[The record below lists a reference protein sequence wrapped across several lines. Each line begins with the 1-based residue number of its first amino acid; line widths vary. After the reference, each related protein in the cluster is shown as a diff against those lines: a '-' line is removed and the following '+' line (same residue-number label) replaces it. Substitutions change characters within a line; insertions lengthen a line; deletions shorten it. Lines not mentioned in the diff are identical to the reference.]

1 MPTLDVTPSKHIYN
15 ALVQDI
21 DANQA
26 ISDLID
32 NAIDNAKVQK
42 NETLEISLTVTEN
55 KIEVKDNSGGLDL
68 STIPLLLM
76 PGGTN
81 RGGGVGIKGIWGVGS
96 KRAMFSLGKK
106 ISIKTRKSGQIGLI
120 LELDES
126 WFQEDESTN
135 KWKID
140 YEEDSSL
147 EEEITTITLTDLKI
161 ILNDHS
167 ISTLR
172 KYIAKTY
179 KDEIKSESLTI
190 LFNGEK
196 VKFTLEEPWSKSE
209 YTPPSRYITDIP
221 VMKTDR
227 KLHFEMTLGI
237 MTRPGEDYSYGIDF
251 IGNKRVIL
259 RNNLDGRMGFKK
271 ERLGFPHPTINRFK
285 AIVRV
290 SGDSRDIPWNSAK
303 SNINENHPVYSSITD
318 LVFQISRQYVSFLR
332 KNYEVTSKLFKE
344 KAKETDIKVMN
355 FEHDKEFT
363 KVVKDYEEPIEKV
376 WIRFRVPAEEFGEL
390 VKYFGLE
397 GKVRKD
403 IGLFIF
409 NRVWKEVKGDVE
421 E

>member
-1 MPTLDVTPSKHIYN
+1 MPTFDVTPSKHIYN

-42 NETLEISLTVTEN
+42 KTTLEISITVTEN

-81 RGGGVGIKGIWGVGS
+81 RSGGAGIKGIWGVGS
-96 KRAMFSLGKK
+96 KRAMFSLGEK

-126 WFQEDESTN
+126 WFQEDESTD
-135 KWKID
+135 KWKVD

-147 EEEITTITLTDLKI
+147 EEGITTITLTDLKV
-161 ILNDHS
+161 ILNDYS

-172 KYIAKTY
+172 KYIAKTN
-179 KDEIKSESLTI
+179 KDEIEDESLTI
-190 LFNGEK
+190 LFNSEK

-209 YTPPSRYITDIP
+209 YTPPSRYTTDIP
-221 VMKTDR
+221 VIKSDR
-227 KLHFEMTLGI
+227 KLHFKMTLGI

-259 RNNLDGRMGFKK
+259 RNNLDWRMGFKK

-290 SGDSRDIPWNSAK
+290 SGDSRDIPWDSAK
-303 SNINENHPVYSSITD
+303 SDINENHPMYRSITD

-332 KNYEVTSKLFKE
+332 KNYEATSKLFKE
-344 KAKETDIKVMN
+344 TAKETDIKDIN
-355 FEHDKEFT
+355 FEYGKEF
-363 KVVKDYEEPIEKV
+363 KKAVKDYKEPIEEEGISFK
-376 WIRFRVPAEEFGEL
+376 VPAEEFGEL
-390 VKYFGLE
+390 VKYFGLQ
-397 GKVRKD
+397 GKTKKD

-421 E
+421 D

>member
-1 MPTLDVTPSKHIYN
+1 MPTFDVTPSKHIYN

-21 DANQA
+21 DVNQA

-32 NAIDNAKVQK
+32 NAIDNAKIQK
-42 NETLEISLTVTEN
+42 KETLKITITVTEN

-120 LELDES
+120 LKLDES
-126 WFQEDESTN
+126 WFQEDESTD

-140 YEEDSSL
+140 YEKDSSL
-147 EEEITTITLTDLKI
+147 EEGITMISLTDLKV
-161 ILNDHS
+161 ILNDYS

-179 KDEIKSESLTI
+179 KDEIEEKSLTI
-190 LFNGEK
+190 LFNSKK
-196 VKFTLEEPWSKSE
+196 VKLTLEEPWSKSE
-209 YTPPSRYITDIP
+209 YTPPSRYTTDIP
-221 VMKTDR
+221 VIKSDR

-290 SGDSRDIPWNSAK
+290 NGDSRDIPWNSAK
-303 SNINENHPVYSSITD
+303 SDINENHPMYRSITD
-318 LVFQISRQYVSFLR
+318 LVFLISRQYVSFLR
-332 KNYEVTSKLFKE
+332 KNYRVTSKLFKE
-344 KAKETDIKVMN
+344 TAKETDIKDIN
-355 FEHDKEFT
+355 LEYGKGFT
-363 KVVKDYEEPIEKV
+363 KVVKDYKESIEEVQITFK
-376 WIRFRVPAEEFGEL
+376 VPAEEFGEF

-397 GKVRKD
+397 GKFKQD

-421 E
+421 D